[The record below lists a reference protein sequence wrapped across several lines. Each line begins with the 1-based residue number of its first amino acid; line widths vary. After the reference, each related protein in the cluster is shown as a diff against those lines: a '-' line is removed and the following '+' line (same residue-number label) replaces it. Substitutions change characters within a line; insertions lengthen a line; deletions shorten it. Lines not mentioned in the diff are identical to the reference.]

1 MVERVEIVSAVQPAV
16 DHGGSEGG
24 RRTRGKPEML
34 KSMFP
39 VNLFP
44 DAELVKTWLVSC
56 CGFGLLLWYLSFA
69 DLAT

>member
-1 MVERVEIVSAVQPAV
+1 VSAVPPEPLIIVDPKEADAPA
-16 DHGGSEGG
+16 GS
-24 RRTRGKPEML
+24 PEML

-39 VNLFP
+39 VNPYP

-56 CGFGLLLWYLSFA
+56 CGFSLLLWYLSLA